1 MKKLMTLFF
10 LLALTLGAKAQ
21 FEEGKKYVGAS
32 LTGLGLSYSSS
43 TSFSLGLSAEAGYFI
58 KDNWQLRAALDYDHQ
73 KHVDN
78 IGIDLGA
85 RYYFQQNGIFLGA
98 GLAYDHFT
106 KSINSVSIPLEVGY
120 AFFLTRH
127 VTVQPSVYYKMSLNK
142 FSDCSRVGLRIGFGY
157 YF

>member
-1 MKKLMTLFF
+1 MTLFF

>member
-1 MKKLMTLFF
+1 MTLFF

-127 VTVQPSVYYKMSLNK
+127 VTLQPSVYYKMSLNK

>member
-1 MKKLMTLFF
+1 MKKIFSLF
-10 LLALTLGAKAQ
+10 LLLAVTLGAKAQ

-32 LTGLGLSYSSS
+32 LSGLSMSYSSA
-43 TSFSLGLSAEAGYFI
+43 TKFQLGLGADAGYFI
-58 KDNWQLRAALDYDHQ
+58 KDNWMLRAGLNYEHQ

-78 IGIDLGA
+78 VGIEVGG

-106 KSINSVSIPLEVGY
+106 KSVNSVSIPVEVGY
-120 AFFLTRH
+120 CFFLSGH
-127 VTVQPSVYYKMSLNK
+127 VSVQPSVYYKMSLNK
-142 FSDCSRVGLRIGFGY
+142 FGDCSKAGLRIGFGY